1 MLKAVAGRRAPIEAT
16 YLVTQLPIDPLRWA
30 FALAPIVVLLVL
42 LVILRWTAQQA
53 AMIGMFTAAAI
64 GFFVFRSPLET
75 LAVAGAKGVWDAVFI
90 LAVIWPALLLY
101 QLMNHAGGYVALRQ
115 GIARFSRNELFIL
128 MALGWVFASF
138 VQGIDGFG
146 TPIAVVAPILVA
158 FGVRPVYAVAIPII
172 GHIWAKF
179 FGTLGVGW
187 LATLQVVNLADPAGV
202 AFQTALLIL
211 IQAVLGG
218 FTIAW
223 MYGRWPA
230 VRHSWPLVLIIAAI
244 QGGGQVLVAPFFPA
258 LAAFIPATAALI
270 ALYPL
275 SHWRRYGEP
284 AEGITERPAMR
295 GDQADS
301 SNEEPAPMGLAMS
314 FLPYLLLTVIAL
326 GVLTIEP
333 LERALEGFSIGLP
346 FPEAATGYGVVNAA
360 TGAYSTLVP
369 FTHPGAFLLITVA
382 VTWVI
387 YRRRG
392 YFRTWEATIGQQ
404 VGVLAGT
411 FRDAVP
417 ASVPII
423 GFLAMAKLMDHSGQN
438 EVLALGIAAV
448 TPAYVFAF
456 LSNGIGAIGAFTT
469 SSSTSS
475 NVLFSNLQQ
484 TLAGLKGLPET
495 TIIAAQSAGGA
506 IGNAIAPANVVL
518 GASTAGISGEEG
530 AIIRKTLPWTIAA
543 IVLTGAATVLLALL
557 DGS

>member
-1 MLKAVAGRRAPIEAT
+1 MD
-16 YLVTQLPIDPLRWA
+16 TQLPIDLLRWG

-42 LVILRWTAQQA
+42 LVILGWTAQQA

-64 GFFVFRSPLET
+64 GFVVFQSPLET

-128 MALGWVFASF
+128 LALGWVFASF

-172 GHIWAKF
+172 AHIWAKF

-187 LATLQVVNLADPAGV
+187 LATVQVVSLDDPAGT
-202 AFQTALLIL
+202 AFQAALLIV
-211 IQAVLGG
+211 IQAVFGG
-218 FTIAW
+218 FTIVW

-230 VRHSWPLVLIIAAI
+230 VRHAWPLVLIIAAI
-244 QGGGQVLVAPFFPA
+244 QGGGQVVVAPFYPA

-275 SHWRRYGEP
+275 SRWRRYAEP
-284 AEGITERPAMR
+284 AEEITERPVMR
-295 GDQADS
+295 DDRTQGAR
-301 SNEEPAPMGLAMS
+301 EEEAPMGLGMS
-314 FLPYLLLTVIAL
+314 FLPYLLLTLIAL
-326 GVLTIEP
+326 GVLTIDP
-333 LERALEGFSIGLP
+333 LEQALAALSLGLP
-346 FPEAATGYGVVNAA
+346 FPEVTTGYGVVNPPIDS
-360 TGAYSTLVP
+360 YSTLAP
-369 FTHPGAFLLITVA
+369 LTHPGAFLLITV
-382 VTWVI
+382 VITWLI
-387 YRRRG
+387 YRARG
-392 YFRTWEATIGQQ
+392 YFRTWAASGGGDQ
-404 VGVLAGT
+404 VGILRGT
-411 FRDAVP
+411 FSDSVP

-423 GFLAMAKLMDHSGQN
+423 GFLVMAKLMDHSGQN
-438 EVLALGIAAV
+438 QVLALGIAAV
-448 TPAYVFAF
+448 TPAYLFAF

-484 TLAGLKGLPET
+484 TLAQLKDLPES

-530 AIIRKTLPWTIAA
+530 AIIRKTLPWTVAT
-543 IVLTGAATVLLALL
+543 IVLTGVGTVLLVLL
-557 DGS
+557 QGS

>member
-1 MLKAVAGRRAPIEAT
+1 MET
-16 YLVTQLPIDPLRWA
+16 TQLPIDVVRWG

-42 LVILRWTAQQA
+42 LVVLRWTAQQA

-64 GFFVFRSPLET
+64 GFIVFRSPLET

-101 QLMNHAGGYVALRQ
+101 QMMNHAGGYVALRQ

-128 MALGWVFASF
+128 VALGWVFASF

-146 TPIAVVAPILVA
+146 TPIAVVAPILVG
-158 FGVRPVYAVAIPII
+158 FGVKPVYAVAIPII
-172 GHIWAKF
+172 AHIWAKF

-187 LATLQVVNLADPAGV
+187 LATLQVVTLDDPAGA
-202 AFQTALLIL
+202 AFQTALLVL
-211 IQAVLGG
+211 IQTVLGG
-218 FTIAW
+218 FTIVW

-230 VRHSWPLVLIIAAI
+230 VRHAWPLVLIISAI
-244 QGGGQVLVAPFFPA
+244 QGGGQALVAPFYPA

-275 SHWRRYGEP
+275 SRWRRYAEP

-295 GDQADS
+295 EHQVEGAH
-301 SNEEPAPMGLAMS
+301 EEQAPMGLGMS
-314 FLPYLLLTVIAL
+314 FLPYILLTVIAV
-326 GVLTIEP
+326 GVLTIDP
-333 LERALEGFSIGLP
+333 LEQALDAFSFGLP
-346 FPEAATGYGVVNAA
+346 FPGVTTGYEVVNTAVS
-360 TGAYSTLVP
+360 AYSDLAP
-369 FTHPGAFLLITVA
+369 FTHPGAFLLVTVGIT
-382 VTWVI
+382 WLI

-392 YFRTWEATIGQQ
+392 YFRRWAATGGKDNKAGI
-404 VGVLAGT
+404 LRGT
-411 FRDAVP
+411 FGDAVP

-423 GFLAMAKLMDHSGQN
+423 GFLVMAKVMDHSGQN
-438 EVLALGIAAV
+438 QVLALGVAAV

-475 NVLFSNLQQ
+475 NVLFSDLQQ
-484 TLAGLKGLPET
+484 TLAKLKGLPEA

-518 GASTAGISGEEG
+518 GASTAGISGQEG
-530 AIIRKTLPWTIAA
+530 AIIRKTLPWTVAA
-543 IVLTGAATVLLALL
+543 IILTGAATVLLVMLY
-557 DGS
+557 GS